1 MLVREANKYVPE
13 GMKGSPDELFNF
25 FKKMD
30 EYKFLMKHLD
40 NLEELE

>member
-1 MLVREANKYVPE
+1 MKLFGGSVNDVLIREADKHVPE

-30 EYKFLMKHLD
+30 
-40 NLEELE
+40 